1 MSTPVLA
8 ASHAQFIVEQ
18 AVSMALSSCD
28 AGNRPS
34 IAKAAACRISADRLR
49 VTLLVDQQLAADV
62 VRDLRAGHAIAVVFS
77 EPATHRTVQLK
88 APQAE
93 VAAVTPA
100 DREHARQH
108 LEATV
113 AHLLPL
119 GYPQA
124 PIRSYFAHQPEHLV
138 AVSFTPT
145 AAFEQT
151 PGPGAGRPLA
161 RAPDG
166 G

>member
-1 MSTPVLA
+1 MTTPVLA
-8 ASHAQFIVEQ
+8 ASHAQFIVAQ
-18 AVSMALSSCD
+18 AVSMALSSRD
-28 AGNRPS
+28 ADNRPS
-34 IAKAAACRISADRLR
+34 IAKAAACRISTDRLR

-62 VRDLRAGHAIAVVFS
+62 LRDLRAGHADRRRVLRARHPPHAAAEGAAGRGQRS
-77 EPATHRTVQLK
+77 DAGRPRARAPA
-88 APQAE
+88 P
-93 VAAVTPA
+93 
-100 DREHARQH
+100 
-108 LEATV
+108 EATV

-119 GYPQA
+119 GYPEA

-161 RAPDG
+161 HAAD
-166 G
+166 